1 MLPIPGRH
9 VLHVGLVLQAPFYL
23 ERGHTGVEQTLQLV
37 AALHV
42 AHREQMTGDE
52 SVALGVF
59 QRVGH
64 AAKLC
69 TLTPVGRTSV
79 AHFGGEAAPAV
90 GDTYGA
96 VDEDLERHRGHRLVD
111 AANLLQRQLAGQN
124 GLQIAVPLAAPH
136 IVYGAV
142 VHLCGGVQRQVLD
155 APGQPLVLHD
165 EGINAQAV
173 ELARQLFGLILFGV
187 RQQRVERHIDLHPE
201 GPGVAHHFR
210 DILRRVA
217 GGSARSVAGRTD
229 IHGVGSV
236 VYGRPRRLGVAGR
249 RQQLNVSG

>member
-1 MLPIPGRH
+1 
-9 VLHVGLVLQAPFYL
+9 
-23 ERGHTGVEQTLQLV
+23 
-37 AALHV
+37 
-42 AHREQMTGDE
+42 MTGDE
-52 SVALGVF
+52 SVAFGVL

-64 AAKLC
+64 AAKLRA
-69 TLTPVGRTSV
+69 LSPVGRATV
-79 AHFGGEAAPAV
+79 AHFGGKAAPAV

-111 AANLLQRQLAGQN
+111 AADLLQRQLSGQN
-124 GLQIAVPLAAPH
+124 GLQIAVLLAPPH

-142 VHLCGGVQRQVLD
+142 VHLRGGVQRQVLD

-165 EGINAQAV
+165 EGIDAQAV

-201 GPGVAHHFR
+201 GPGVAHHLR
-210 DILRRVA
+210 DILRRVSC
-217 GGSARSVAGRTD
+217 GSARSITGRTD

-249 RQQLNVSG
+249 GQQFNVSG